1 VNDAAQPGGDTP
13 HHPPVVMLKGEVD
26 LAQAP
31 TLREDLETLL
41 AAGHSTVVVDMLD
54 VSFLDSTALGVLVA
68 ALGRCQRA
76 GGNLHLIVTEPR
88 VLKVLEITG
97 LADAFPLHPT
107 RTGETTFAEDTD
119 L

>member
-1 VNDAAQPGGDTP
+1 MNDAAQPESNTP
-13 HHPPVVMLKGEVD
+13 HGPPVVSLEGEVD

-31 TLREDLETLL
+31 SLRDDLDALF
-41 AAGHSTVVVDMLD
+41 AAGHSTVVVDMLE

-68 ALGRCQRA
+68 ALGRCQRS

-97 LADAFPLHPT
+97 LAEAFPLHPT
-107 RTGETTFAEDTD
+107 RTGVTTFAEDTD
-119 L
+119 Q